1 MSSEV
6 ERSPSVFFR
15 LFVVSLIL
23 SAGVGG
29 FVVLK
34 MLKQPPQLKPVTER
48 ALAVEAITAQPT
60 DRQVVLGGFGEI
72 TATTTVVLSSEVAGR
87 VVSTHGQLEAG
98 RTIVK
103 GTVLINLD
111 QKDFQLDYETALS
124 RLQILKGDLVLAE
137 NELKRLTQLYRK
149 NKVGT
154 LPSLEQAE
162 AAVNSIA
169 NQIRQVEKDRD
180 LAGLRRERCVVR
192 APFDCRIIEVS
203 VEKDEYVTAGKQ
215 LVTLVDDSALEVLV
229 ALDSR
234 EAASWLELQAK
245 KSGGPVNWFGQP
257 KKVSCQITWTE
268 NETLTGKGW
277 LDRIVR
283 FDKQTRT
290 LVVAVR
296 LQPESSAPFPLTEG
310 MFCKVEVPGKTLE
323 GVYILPRQ
331 AVTHE
336 HTVYTVVKDRLR
348 TSPVTVLR
356 MEGHNA
362 YISAG
367 LNQGDTVIITR
378 LEDPLEHSLV
388 KVSISGK
395 NP

>member
-6 ERSPSVFFR
+6 ERSPSVFLR
-15 LFVVSLIL
+15 LFVVFLIL
-23 SAGVGG
+23 GAGVGG

-34 MLKQPPQLKPVTER
+34 KLKQPPQLKPVKER
-48 ALAVEAITAQPT
+48 ALAVEVITAQPT
-60 DRQVVLGGFGEI
+60 DSRVLLGGFGEI

-87 VVSTHGQLEAG
+87 VVSTYDKLEAG

-111 QKDFQLDYETALS
+111 QQDFQLDYETALS
-124 RLQILKGDLVLAE
+124 RLQILKGDLALAE
-137 NELKRLTQLYRK
+137 SELKRLTQLYRK

-154 LPSLEQAE
+154 LPSLEKAE
-162 AAVNSIA
+162 AAVNSIT
-169 NQIRQVEKDRD
+169 NQIRQVEKERD
-180 LAGLRRERCVVR
+180 LAKLRRKRCVIR
-192 APFDCRIIEVS
+192 APFDCRIMDVS

-215 LVTLVDDSALEVLV
+215 LVTVVDDSALEVLV

-245 KSGGPVNWFGQP
+245 TSDGPVNWFGQP
-257 KKVSCQITWTE
+257 DSVPCRITWTE
-268 NETLTGKGW
+268 NEALTGKGW

-296 LQPESSAPFPLTEG
+296 LQPDNSTSFPLTEG
-310 MFCKVEVPGKTLE
+310 MFCKVEVPGKTLK
-323 GVYILPRQ
+323 GIYIVPRQ

-336 HTVYTVVKDRLR
+336 HIVYTVVEDRLH
-348 TSPVTVLR
+348 TSPVTVVR

-362 YISAG
+362 YISDG
-367 LNQGDTVIITR
+367 LNQGDTVIVTR

-388 KVSISGK
+388 KISLPGK
-395 NP
+395 TP

>member
-1 MSSEV
+1 MSSEQ
-6 ERSPSVFFR
+6 EHSPSVFLR
-15 LFVVSLIL
+15 LFCVFLIL
-23 SAGVGG
+23 GVGVGG
-29 FVVLK
+29 FVFLK
-34 MLKQPPQLKPVTER
+34 KMKQPPHLKPVKER
-48 ALAVEAITAQPT
+48 TLAVEVIDAQPA
-60 DRQVVLGGFGEI
+60 DKQVVLGGFGEI

-98 RTIVK
+98 RTIAK

-111 QKDFQLDYETALS
+111 EQDFQLDYETALS
-124 RLQILKGDLVLAE
+124 RLQTLKGDLTLAE

-154 LPSLEQAE
+154 LPSLEKAE
-162 AAVNSIA
+162 GALNSIT
-169 NQIRQVEKDRD
+169 NQISQVEKDRD
-180 LAGLRRERCVVR
+180 LAELRRKRCVIR

-215 LVTLVDDSALEVLV
+215 LLMIVDDSTLEVLV

-257 KKVSCQITWTE
+257 KNVSCQITWTE
-268 NETLTGKGW
+268 NEILTGKGW

-296 LQPESSAPFPLTEG
+296 LRPDSSAPFPLTEG

-336 HTVYTVVKDRLR
+336 HTVYTVVEGRLR
-348 TSPVTVLR
+348 TTPVTVIR
-356 MEGHNA
+356 MEGPNA
-362 YISAG
+362 YISGG
-367 LNQGDTVIITR
+367 LNRGDIVIITR
-378 LEDPLEHSLV
+378 LEDPLERSLV
-388 KVSISGK
+388 KISIPGNS
-395 NP
+395 P

>member
-1 MSSEV
+1 MSSEM
-6 ERSPSVFFR
+6 ERSPSILLR
-15 LFVVSLIL
+15 LLVIFLVL

-34 MLKQPPQLKPVTER
+34 NMKQPPHLKPYKER
-48 ALAVEAITAQPT
+48 ALAVEVITARPT
-60 DRQVVLGGFGEI
+60 EQQVVLGGFGEI

-87 VVSTHGQLEAG
+87 VVFTHEQLEAG
-98 RTIVK
+98 RTIKK

-111 QKDFQLDYETALS
+111 ERDFQLDYETALS
-124 RLQILKGDLVLAE
+124 RLQILKGDLTLAE
-137 NELKRLTQLYRK
+137 NELRRLTQLYRK

-162 AAVNSIA
+162 AAVNSTT
-169 NQIRQVEKDRD
+169 NQIRQVEKERD
-180 LAGLRRERCVVR
+180 LAILRRERCVIR
-192 APFDCRIIEVS
+192 APFDCRIVEVS

-215 LVTLVDDSALEVLV
+215 LVTIVDDSALEVLV

-234 EAASWLELQAK
+234 EAASWLELQTK
-245 KSGGPVNWFGQP
+245 KSDGPVNWFGQP
-257 KKVSCQITWTE
+257 ENVPCLITWTE
-268 NETLTGKGW
+268 NESLTGKGW

-296 LQPESSAPFPLTEG
+296 LEPDTSEPFPVTEG

-336 HTVYTVVKDRLR
+336 HTVYTVVEDRLR
-348 TSPVTVLR
+348 TTPVTVLR

-362 YISAG
+362 YISDG

-388 KVSISGK
+388 KIALPGK
-395 NP
+395 TP